1 MDGPVEVPNL
11 VLRRPNMLCGL
22 LVGPRKA
29 WSRRSLACKPDRRTV
44 ERSVDIRLGYV
55 RRNYGS
61 ERGDW
66 ADYHMI
72 IDSTAINVDTLA
84 NIIVDASLARR
95 QQATISTQR

>member
-1 MDGPVEVPNL
+1 MGDLVEVPNF
-11 VLRRPNMLCGL
+11 VLRRPNLLCGL

-29 WSRRSLACKPDRRTV
+29 RSRRSLACKPDRRTV
-44 ERSVDIRLGYV
+44 ERSIDIRLGCV

-61 ERGDW
+61 EREDW

-72 IDSTAINVDTLA
+72 IDSTAINLDTLA